1 MLLWP
6 SISSCSHQICKDPY
20 PNHHQ
25 ITIFLGYYTYF
36 FYHYCICHTWG
47 TLLLLCNLYFR
58 LWLKITKKCLIWIST
73 LNILFISIPIYLFS
87 KKIAIKKSRCSRF
100 SYIKNFKMRLLKW
113 LSTVCIFLEWSH
125 VCVIFFFQMSQTGKR
140 RNLYPPILGRD
151 GTKVLRKRADYI
163 MHQKNV
169 NYGLWLRWLIE
180 GASRKQRTRY

>member
-125 VCVIFFFQMSQTGKR
+125 VCVIFFLSNVPDRKEEKFISPYFGTR
-140 RNLYPPILGRD
+140 RNKSFEKESRLYYASEKCELWAMTKMTHRGR
-151 GTKVLRKRADYI
+151 
-163 MHQKNV
+163 
-169 NYGLWLRWLIE
+169 
-180 GASRKQRTRY
+180 